1 MNSKAG
7 RFLALA
13 TAVLVVAALMATPLA
28 AGAKTTRVTKKD
40 ACKILTK
47 RNLEEIFGATATSQG
62 KVAKKSDFLCKWQ
75 IDANGDR
82 PAGPLQV
89 VVSFDLA
96 PGAYDALKNNP
107 QYEVVDGLGADALYQ
122 PRSATLSVFKGRR
135 ILGLSA
141 ARFFD
146 ASVRPIRTY
155 DPKLL
160 LLVAA
165 KTAIPRL

>member
-1 MNSKAG
+1 VRWKTG
-7 RFLALA
+7 RLVALA
-13 TAVLVVAALMATPLA
+13 TAVLLVAGLVFAPTA
-28 AGAKTTRVTKKD
+28 AGAKSKRVTKKN

-47 RNLEEIFGATATSQG
+47 KDLEQIFGASATFQG
-62 KVAKKSDFLCKWQ
+62 QVAKKSDFLCKWQ
-75 IDANGDR
+75 VDANGDR
-82 PAGPLQV
+82 PAGPVQI

-96 PGAYDALKNNP
+96 PGAYDALKNNA
-107 QYEVVDGLGADALYQ
+107 QYEVVDGLDADVLYQ

-146 ASVRPIRTY
+146 TTVRPIRTY

-165 KTAIPRL
+165 EKAIPRL